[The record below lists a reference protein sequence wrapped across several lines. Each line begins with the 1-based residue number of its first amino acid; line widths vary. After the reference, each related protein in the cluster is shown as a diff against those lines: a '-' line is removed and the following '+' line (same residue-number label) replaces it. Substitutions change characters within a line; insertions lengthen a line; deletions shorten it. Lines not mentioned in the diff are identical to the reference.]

1 MSSTQTSFL
10 DNLVSAVRENPLAAT
25 LIGAGAVWLLTG
37 SEKLKSAANSA
48 SAAVSPLVDI
58 GAQNVRTTASGFQRT
73 TAPPLAP
80 EIQSNGSFN
89 AGEKLR
95 EAVDATTDA
104 ISGTANEIK
113 NGIEQSRAYAQEKIG
128 NLGNPVPGKET
139 FQKVQSS
146 LADVLEGQPLV
157 VGVIGLTIG
166 AAVASAFR
174 LSDMENEWLGKAS
187 DDLRADLSA
196 RAEAVSQSLRESG
209 YVLKAELGD
218 TGAEAVDRLKQA
230 SVDAVNAA
238 QENARSS

>member
-73 TAPPLAP
+73 TAPSIAP
-80 EIQSNGSFN
+80 EMESNGSFN
-89 AGEKLR
+89 AGERLR
-95 EAVDATTDA
+95 EAVHATTDA
-104 ISGTANEIK
+104 VSGTANKIK
-113 NGIEQSRAYAQEKIG
+113 NGLDQSKAYAQEKIG

-157 VGVIGLTIG
+157 LGVIGLTIG

-174 LSDMENEWLGKAS
+174 PSDMENEWLGKAS
-187 DDLRADLSA
+187 DDLKSDLSA
-196 RAEAVSQSLRESG
+196 RVEAVSQSVRESG
-209 YVLKAELGD
+209 DVLKAELSD
-218 TGAEAVDRLKQA
+218 TGTEAVDRLRQA
-230 SVDAVNAA
+230 RVDAMNAA
-238 QENARSS
+238 KENPRSS